1 MSNNVKQILI
11 LLFVV
16 STLLLMIG
24 SVSAIDIDELND
36 NLETSVI
43 VDDDLSINDAD
54 SISNP
59 NDKVSNQFTT
69 NDDETVGIVENVNEK
84 DLKNLDSRNVVSNKE
99 YATIDAKD
107 SESSLAENHLG
118 TTSFYISKTA
128 LTPVVKVGDDVYFEI
143 FVQNNDWYNWQTYYG
158 SINVQDWFDDSELE
172 YIDFT
177 PNPGPD
183 GNAYE
188 SLYSESVLEDEW
200 GKRIQI
206 SYNGWYG
213 FQVGYSFNF
222 TVHFKA
228 LKEGELKNSAQIWW
242 LDNNWQ
248 SHEVWAYSSVLVGE
262 PGLNLTKTAQEKV
275 VKLNDDVYFEIY
287 LENNGT
293 LPYTDQYIYINDWF
307 DEGLEYVDYT
317 VNPDENGNLWEQ
329 NYVFAGLV
337 EDETY
342 GNRLVVMYNAY
353 NNWVPGSSLNFT
365 VHFKATKNGVLN
377 NHAQVW
383 WKWKSWGEDDNHEWI
398 EEWGNDSVI
407 VGEPKFTLEKIS
419 NYESVKVGDL
429 VSFTIIYTNTGT
441 LNLTGVYITDNEY
454 TNGIVYYDYS
464 DKDSWT
470 FDGTDTWYYNYE
482 LEPGESASLELTFQ
496 ATTAGEKNNTA
507 TAGHNVTNETLNSTD
522 TVLVVDEDSDTP
534 EDPDEIDEDE
544 DPDEIDEEDDSQNN
558 ETSQSNKIIKA
569 VSIPVVGNPLFIL
582 LISLISLC
590 FVPLRFKK

>member
-143 FVQNNDWYNWQTYYG
+143 FVQNDDWYNWQTYYG

>member
-1 MSNNVKQILI
+1 MSNKVKQILI

-143 FVQNNDWYNWQTYYG
+143 FVQNDDWYNWQTYYG

-242 LDNNWQ
+242 LDNYWQ

>member
-407 VGEPKFTLEKIS
+407 VGEPKFALEKIS

>member
-143 FVQNNDWYNWQTYYG
+143 FVQNDDWYNWQTYYG

-407 VGEPKFTLEKIS
+407 VGEPKFALEKIS